1 MSVLAEKIAEVVS
14 SGGFRDDDG
23 AWHAGL
29 TVADAHRT
37 ERIIR
42 VVREV
47 LLSDETIE
55 VGARQLYNN
64 CRDLADPGPEW
75 DALPMRDHPERG
87 DFRENRS
94 LYLADAEDILRAA
107 LDAVTT
113 REEA

>member
-1 MSVLAEKIAEVVS
+1 VSDLAEKIADVLFEYK
-14 SGGFRDDDG
+14 GRLG
-23 AWHAGL
+23 APVAREHAAAVIL
-29 TVADAHRT
+29 TV
-37 ERIIR
+37 
-42 VVREV
+42 VRGA
-47 LLSDETIE
+47 LLSDEAIE
-55 VGARQLYNN
+55 VAARQLYNN

-94 LYLADAEDILRAA
+94 LYLADAEDVLRAA